1 MKKAIKATHA
11 EFESSSG
18 RTPEYLAWHRLFKR
32 EFTKFLEARGMTGI
46 AIGSPNHFD
55 MSGFFKDGG
64 KDQIWYFS
72 LSDLRGFK
80 DNLLIRTAKH
90 YKDFTGGM
98 NQYAPLTTEDA
109 FTEAFERI
117 MKSVPPKPSGNV
129 VQDINHAIVTHPY
142 VANTIATM
150 GSWK

>member
-1 MKKAIKATHA
+1 MKKAIKATQA
-11 EFESSSG
+11 EFESSSS

-46 AIGSPNHFD
+46 DIGKPNHFD
-55 MSGFFKDGG
+55 MSGFFKDGA

-90 YKDFTGGM
+90 YKDWTGGM
-98 NQYAPLTTEDA
+98 NQYAPLTTEAA

-117 MKSVPPKPSGNV
+117 MKTAPPKPSGNV
-129 VQDINHAIVTHPY
+129 VNDINRAMLAYPKVMIVT
-142 VANTIATM
+142 V
-150 GSWK
+150 G